1 MILQW
6 LEAQAWKLTTAA
18 GCALAIGLSVA
29 LVIAQAEHRKDEKT
43 IVAQAVS
50 IDSLGD
56 RLDQCR
62 ANTSTLES
70 TIKTRNATI
79 DAQAAES
86 KKRLEAAE
94 SSLKQAQAATLAAER
109 RIGVLLRPLAGADS
123 CSRVFEMDA
132 RILEDLK

>member
-29 LVIAQAEHRKDEKT
+29 LVIAQAEHRKDVKT
-43 IVAQAVS
+43 IVAQALS
-50 IDSLGD
+50 IDTIGD
-56 RLDQCR
+56 NLDQCR
-62 ANTSTLES
+62 ANGATLES
-70 TIKTRNATI
+70 TIKARNAEI
-79 DAQAAES
+79 DRQATES

-94 SSLKQAQAATLAAER
+94 SGLKQAQAATLAAER
-109 RIGVLLRPLAGADS
+109 RIGVLMRPLAGADS
-123 CSRVFEMDA
+123 CSRMIEMDD

>member
-18 GCALAIGLSVA
+18 ASATAIGLAVA
-29 LVIAQAEHRKDEKT
+29 LVIAQAQHHTDEKT
-43 IVAQAVS
+43 IKAQALS

-56 RLDQCR
+56 SLDQCR
-62 ANTSTLES
+62 VNTATLEGAVRS
-70 TIKTRNATI
+70 RNAEI
-79 DAQAAES
+79 DRQATEG

-94 SSLKQAQAATLAAER
+94 KGLKEAQAATLAAER
-109 RIGVLLRPLAGADS
+109 RVGVLLRPLAGADS
-123 CSRVFEMDA
+123 CARMAEMDA